1 MKIVNLYPGSFAS
14 ACYLVTDDKRSE
26 GYVIDPSADPSLA
39 RARLLDE
46 VPPIK
51 GILLTHAHFDHML
64 ALDAWRRFT
73 DAPVMV
79 MAEDA
84 PAFTDSY
91 KNGYRYFFEE
101 ELSFSPPDQLLTA
114 GQILPFG
121 NESLTVMHTPGHTKG
136 SCVFDS
142 GEVLFTG
149 DTMFEGGG
157 YGRTD
162 LYGGNAEALWD
173 SLRRILLLSGE
184 RAVYPGHGNPTRLS
198 LCREYFKHLLV

>member
-14 ACYLVTDDKRSE
+14 ACYLVTDDNKSE
-26 GYVIDPSADPSLA
+26 AYVIDPSADPA
-39 RARLLDE
+39 VAKARLLGKI
-46 VPPIK
+46 PQIK

-84 PAFTDSY
+84 PAFTDPY

-101 ELSFSPPDQLLTA
+101 DLTFLPPDLLLEE
-114 GQILPFG
+114 GQVLPFG
-121 NESLTVMHTPGHTKG
+121 NERLTVMHTPGHTKG

-142 GEVLFTG
+142 GAVLFTG
-149 DTMFEGGG
+149 DTVFDGGG

-162 LYGGNAEALWD
+162 LYGGNADALFG

-198 LCREYFKHLLV
+198 LCREHFKHLIV

>member
-14 ACYLVTDDKRSE
+14 ASYLVTDDERSE
-26 GYVIDPSADPSLA
+26 AYVIDPSAEPA
-39 RARLLDE
+39 VAFARLLNE

-64 ALDAWRRFT
+64 ALEGWRRT
-73 DAPVMV
+73 TGAPVAV
-79 MAEDA
+79 MAADA
-84 PAFTDSY
+84 EAFGDSH

-101 ELSFSPPDQLLTA
+101 ELTFSPPDRLLTA
-114 GQILPFG
+114 GEVLPFG
-121 NESLTVMHTPGHTKG
+121 KESLTVIPTPGHTKG
-136 SCVFDS
+136 SCAFDS

-149 DTMFEGGG
+149 DTLFEGGG

-162 LYGGNAEALWD
+162 LYGGNTEELFA
-173 SLRRILLLSGE
+173 SLRRLLLLSGE
-184 RAVYPGHGNPTRLS
+184 RAVYPGHGNPTTLS

>member
-14 ACYLVTDDKRSE
+14 ACYLVTDDEKRE
-26 GYVIDPSADPSLA
+26 AYVIDPSCDPA
-39 RARLLDE
+39 VAKARLLDK

-64 ALDAWRRFT
+64 ALDAWRAFT

-79 MAEDA
+79 MKEDA
-84 PAFTDSY
+84 PAFTDSV

-101 ELSFSPPDQLLTA
+101 VLTFSPPDRYLTA
-114 GQILPFG
+114 GEQLPFG
-121 NESLTVMHTPGHTKG
+121 NESLTVLSVPGHTMG
-136 SCVFDS
+136 SCAFDS

-149 DTMFEGGG
+149 DTLFEDGG

-162 LYGGNAEALWD
+162 LYGGNTEALWQ
-173 SLRRILLLSGE
+173 SLRSLLMLPGE

-198 LCREYFKHLLV
+198 LCRDFFKHLLV